1 MDNLYN
7 SRALAEALYKEKMMM
22 HGVTRTHNRGLP
34 TKVIQKEGTNKK
46 ACQEL
51 RGTVLAAVLKGDD
64 GNPNLLACS
73 IYDTKPVHILSSA
86 NVDVKWIVKTK
97 KCMKKQK

>member
-1 MDNLYN
+1 M
-7 SRALAEALYKEKMMM
+7 KKKMMI

-34 TKVIQKEGTNKK
+34 TKVIQKEGTNKE
-46 ACQEL
+46 AYIF
-51 RGTVLAAVLKGDD
+51 
-64 GNPNLLACS
+64 LACS

-97 KCMKKQK
+97 NCMTKRKIK